1 MEFQTWFKRGWLK
14 GTKALLLYRQLWVSA
29 AAQKHRGEVRSPQTG
44 TQSCHLQPGLGWAG
58 TAQLGCCCRVGRV
71 WQAVLQPVFMT
82 GLLVSTLYP
91 ALGCLTV
98 FTLQGG
104 QTLLCHGKCWGSVV
118 SLLPSSCSG
127 NTSSFLGTP
136 EQNKLGFGC
145 SG

>member
-14 GTKALLLYRQLWVSA
+14 GMKALLLYRQLWVSA

-71 WQAVLQPVFMT
+71 WQAVLQPVCMT
-82 GLLVSTLYP
+82 GLLVSLYILPLAVLLCSPFREGRLFCATGNAGGMSCPCSPAP
-91 ALGCLTV
+91 ALETPAAFWAPLGC
-98 FTLQGG
+98 
-104 QTLLCHGKCWGSVV
+104 S
-118 SLLPSSCSG
+118 
-127 NTSSFLGTP
+127 
-136 EQNKLGFGC
+136 LGFGC